1 MLSASIDSLG
11 VGLAVAVL
19 AIVLGA
25 MLVELWVSQ
34 RNEREFRRQGAVEAP
49 DPVYSVMR
57 WAYSGAFVVMAIEG
71 GLSGAPFGWQTPAG
85 VVVFVLGKALKV
97 WAIRSLGTRW
107 TYRVLVHPNA
117 PLVTTGPYAAL
128 RHPNYVG
135 VIGELVGMGLMMHA
149 TVSGPVTTLFFMELL
164 RRRIAAEERALGLPR
179 PSDGTAPALR
189 R

>member
-1 MLSASIDSLG
+1 MVIPSIDSLCI
-11 VGLAVAVL
+11 GLAVGVL
-19 AIVLGA
+19 AIVLGV
-25 MLVELWVSQ
+25 MLVELRVSQ
-34 RNEREFRRQGAVEAP
+34 RNEREFRRQGAVDAP

-57 WAYSGAFVVMAIEG
+57 WAYPGAFVAMAVEG

-85 VVVFVLGKALKV
+85 IVVFVLAKALKV

-107 TYRVLVHPNA
+107 TYRVLVHPGA
-117 PLVTTGPYAAL
+117 PLVTTGPYAFL

-135 VIGELVGMGLMMHA
+135 VIGELAGMGLMMHA
-149 TVSGPVTTLFFMELL
+149 AVSGPLATLFFIELL